1 MTSFFYNRTFDKGEI
16 RRLIKWFVTHYG
28 TTKTTQMVDQ
38 LKLLGF
44 KYATKAGI
52 SLGIDDLKIPPI
64 KMKLVED
71 AENEIFYAE
80 ERYLRG
86 KMTAVERYQKVIDI
100 WNSTSESLKDE
111 VIKHF
116 RQTDLLNPVYM
127 MAFSGARGNVSQ
139 VRQLVGM
146 RGLMADPQGE
156 IIDLPIRSNFREGLT
171 VTEYIISCYGARKG
185 LVDTALRTANSG
197 YLTRRLVDVAQGVII
212 NQSDCRTS
220 RYIRLSSLEDQKK
233 VLLSLEQ
240 RLLGRVLAED
250 IFAPTGKQKICNRNQ
265 DISFYIA
272 SKIIEIGIKEVRVR
286 SPLTCE
292 AGRCLCQLCY
302 GWSLAHACLVH
313 LGEAVGIIAAQS
325 IGEPGTQLTMRTF
338 HTGGVFSANVVSRIR
353 APQDGLIE
361 YVSQPEVKKLRTRY
375 GEDAF
380 FLLTSLKIRIINS
393 SLKSLT
399 LTLSP
404 QTLLFVKPGDLV
416 NKNQIIAELSSFEE
430 AFPHLKMGEGIE
442 GSKKLVSE
450 LEGEVYFDDL
460 MTTYGDKSSSNFFN
474 LIPAVGGATQ
484 VGEERGTKTRGLGL
498 LWILSGSYLLKL
510 NSVLANINCQKGDLF
525 IPKQDNIGVAPVGA
539 YRGISKTR
547 FLFGRNFEL
556 QKFYQK
562 SNIAQDFLFLKSS
575 DVFTFSLA
583 NEILLVNVGDLIRE
597 GDLIARGVVSPISG
611 QVIEIQSGQI
621 SLRIGRPYLV
631 SQGAS
636 LSVDHGQVVHEGQ
649 TLLTLIYQ
657 KSKTG
662 DIVQGLPKIEELLEA
677 RKTKDLQTIPNNT
690 HVRLKEIFQNY
701 LQIYSTDKAARK
713 SFEEIQSFLV
723 NSVQLVYQSQ
733 GVDISD
739 KHIEVIVKQMT
750 SKVLI
755 QDGGETPFLPGE
767 VIEFDRIEKI
777 NQTVSRPA
785 EYEPIILGITK
796 ASLNTDSFISAASF
810 QETTRV
816 LTQAAIEG
824 KSDWLRGLKENVI
837 LGRVIPAG
845 TGFFT
850 SEKDFILSSSV
861 SEKFISK
868 IPFEVENFNLIF
880 SEEDEVD
887 LERIILDN

>member
-1 MTSFFYNRTFDKGEI
+1 M
-16 RRLIKWFVTHYG
+16 
-28 TTKTTQMVDQ
+28 
-38 LKLLGF
+38 
-44 KYATKAGI
+44 
-52 SLGIDDLKIPPI
+52 
-64 KMKLVED
+64 
-71 AENEIFYAE
+71 
-80 ERYLRG
+80 
-86 KMTAVERYQKVIDI
+86 
-100 WNSTSESLKDE
+100 E
-111 VIKHF
+111 V
-116 RQTDLLNPVYM
+116 
-127 MAFSGARGNVSQ
+127 
-139 VRQLVGM
+139 
-146 RGLMADPQGE
+146 GL
-156 IIDLPIRSNFREGLT
+156 
-171 VTEYIISCYGARKG
+171 
-185 LVDTALRTANSG
+185 
-197 YLTRRLVDVAQGVII
+197 
-212 NQSDCRTS
+212 
-220 RYIRLSSLEDQKK
+220 
-233 VLLSLEQ
+233 
-240 RLLGRVLAED
+240 
-250 IFAPTGKQKICNRNQ
+250 
-265 DISFYIA
+265 
-272 SKIIEIGIKEVRVR
+272 KEVSVR

-292 AGRCLCQLCY
+292 AGRSLCQLCY

-338 HTGGVFSANVVSRIR
+338 HTGGVFSANIVSRIR

-375 GEDAF
+375 GEDAL
-380 FLLTSLKIRIINS
+380 FLLTSLKIRIVNS
-393 SLKSLT
+393 GSKILILT
-399 LTLSP
+399 LLP

-430 AFPHLKMGEGIE
+430 AFPHLKIGEGIE
-442 GSKKLVSE
+442 GSKKIVSE

-460 MTTYGDKSSSNFFN
+460 MTTYGEKSSSSFLNG
-474 LIPAVGGATQ
+474 IP
-484 VGEERGTKTRGLGL
+484 EERGTKTRGLGL

-510 NSVLANINCQKGDLF
+510 NSVLAKINCYKGDLF
-525 IPKQDNIGVAPVGA
+525 ILKSKNKLFSVPERISLGSSQSESFFSNNI
-539 YRGISKTR
+539 R
-547 FLFGRNFEL
+547 FHLDINLEL

-562 SNIAQDFLFLKSS
+562 SRIAQDFLFLKSS
-575 DVFTFSLA
+575 NILTFSFSH
-583 NEILLVNVGDLIRE
+583 NTLLVNIGDLIRE
-597 GDLIARGVVSPISG
+597 GDFIAVGVLSPISG
-611 QVIEIQSGQI
+611 QVIEIQFSQI
-621 SLRIGRPYLV
+621 SVRIGRPYLV

-636 LSVDHGQVVHEGQ
+636 LSVEHGQIVHEGQ

-690 HVRLKEIFQNY
+690 HVRLKDTFQNY

-850 SEKDFILSSSV
+850 SEKDFIVSSALSENVISTLPLE
-861 SEKFISK
+861 SEKF
-868 IPFEVENFNLIF
+868 NLLF

-887 LERIILDN
+887 LQRIILDN

>member
-64 KMKLVED
+64 KFKLVQD
-71 AENEIFYAE
+71 AETEIFCAE

-100 WNSTSESLKDE
+100 WNSTSENLKDE

-212 NQSDCRTS
+212 NQSDCRTA

-250 IFAPTGKQKICNRNQ
+250 IFVKNQKFCNRNQ

-272 SKIIEIGIKEVRVR
+272 SKIIEVGLKEIPVR

-375 GEDAF
+375 GEEAF
-380 FLLTSLKIRIINS
+380 FLLTSLKIRIVNS
-393 SLKSLT
+393 LSKFLLLT
-399 LTLSP
+399 LLP

-430 AFPHLKMGEGIE
+430 AFPHLHLKIGEGIE

-460 MTTYGDKSSSNFFN
+460 MTTYGEKSSSNFLN
-474 LIPAVGGATQ
+474 GIP
-484 VGEERGTKTRGLGL
+484 EERGTKTRGLGL

-510 NSVLANINCQKGDLF
+510 NSVLAKINCYKGDLF
-525 IPKQDNIGVAPVGA
+525 IFK
-539 YRGISKTR
+539 SKKILSSFSVNTR
-547 FLFGRNFEL
+547 FNLGINLEL

-562 SNIAQDFLFLKSS
+562 SSIAQDFLFLKSS
-575 DVFTFSLA
+575 DILTFCFSH
-583 NEILLVNVGDLIRE
+583 NSLLVNIGDLIRE
-597 GDLIARGVVSPISG
+597 GDFIAVGVLSPISG
-611 QVIEIQSGQI
+611 QVIEIQFSQLSI
-621 SLRIGRPYLV
+621 RIGRPYLV

-636 LSVDHGQVVHEGQ
+636 LSVEHGQIVHEGQ

-677 RKTKDLQTIPNNT
+677 RKTKDLQTIPYNT
-690 HVRLKEIFQNY
+690 HVRLKDTFQNY

-850 SEKDFILSSSV
+850 SEKDFIVSSTLAENVISLLPFK
-861 SEKFISK
+861 SEK
-868 IPFEVENFNLIF
+868 FNLIF
-880 SEEDEVD
+880 AEEDEVD
-887 LERIILDN
+887 LQRIILDN

>member
-1 MTSFFYNRTFDKGEI
+1 MTAFFYNRTFDKGEI

-64 KMKLVED
+64 KAKLVED
-71 AENEIFYAE
+71 AENEIFYSE
-80 ERYLRG
+80 ERYFQG

-212 NQSDCRTS
+212 NQFDCRTA
-220 RYIRLSSLEDQKK
+220 RYIRLSPLEDQKK

-250 IFAPTGKQKICNRNQ
+250 IYFNDHKICNRN
-265 DISFYIA
+265 DDVSFYLA
-272 SKIIEIGIKEVRVR
+272 SKILEAGVKEVLVR

-302 GWSLAHACLVH
+302 GWSLAHARLVH

-353 APQDGLIE
+353 ASQDGAIE
-361 YVSQPEVKKLRTRY
+361 YLSQPEVKKLRTRY
-375 GEDAF
+375 GEDAL
-380 FLLTSLKIRIINS
+380 FLLTSLEIRIID
-393 SLKSLT
+393 SLGKTSL

-404 QTLLFVKPGDLV
+404 QTLLFVQPGDQV
-416 NKNQIIAELSSFEE
+416 VKNQILGELSSFDE
-430 AFPHLKMGEGIE
+430 AFPRLKTGEGIE

-460 MTTYGDKSSSNFFN
+460 MTTYGEKTPPNFLN
-474 LIPAVGGATQ
+474 LIP
-484 VGEERGTKTRGLGL
+484 EDKGTKTRGLGL
-498 LWILSGSYLLKL
+498 LWVLSGSRVLKL
-510 NSVLANINCQKGDLF
+510 NSPFTKINCQRGDLF
-525 IPKQDNIGVAPVGA
+525 VPKLERSSTTRLTGNG
-539 YRGISKTR
+539 RGQLGLI
-547 FLFGRNFEL
+547 FEL
-556 QKFYQK
+556 QKFQLK
-562 SNIAQDFLFLKSS
+562 FRSAQDFLFLKSA
-575 DVFTFSLA
+575 DLLTFSFSS
-583 NEILLVNVGDLIRE
+583 EILLVQVGDLIRE
-597 GDLIARGVVSPISG
+597 GDLIALGILSPFSG
-611 QVIEIQSGQI
+611 QVIEVLLSQLT
-621 SLRIGRPYLV
+621 LRLARPYLV

-690 HVRLKEIFQNY
+690 HVRLKDTFQNY

-777 NQTVSRPA
+777 NQTVGRPA

-824 KSDWLRGLKENVI
+824 KSDWLKGLKENVI

-850 SEKDFILSSSV
+850 PEKDFILLNSV
-861 SEKFISK
+861 SEAGYSK
-868 IPFEVENFNLIF
+868 ISSESESFQLNFSN
-880 SEEDEVD
+880 EDEVD